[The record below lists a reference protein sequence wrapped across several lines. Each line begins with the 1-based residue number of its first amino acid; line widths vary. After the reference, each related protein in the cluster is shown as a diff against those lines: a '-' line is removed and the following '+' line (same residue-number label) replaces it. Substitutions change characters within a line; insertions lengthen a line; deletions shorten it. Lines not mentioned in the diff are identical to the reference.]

1 MVSVVL
7 IPLDRFPA
15 ARNSED
21 FAPCTL
27 SAAQRD
33 FGELVSRAAL
43 GEPQVLLHGSAPV
56 AVLLPDGPIHRA
68 PSSDPTTAAGAV
80 TAGDAVS
87 PSPRDSLPRR
97 PATLGDAI
105 GTALDSAPASG
116 PPFGLSAL
124 DILAGR
130 IQAQR

>member
-1 MVSVVL
+1 M
-7 IPLDRFPA
+7 
-15 ARNSED
+15 
-21 FAPCTL
+21 
-27 SAAQRD
+27 
-33 FGELVSRAAL
+33 
-43 GEPQVLLHGSAPV
+43 
-56 AVLLPDGPIHRA
+56 
-68 PSSDPTTAAGAV
+68 
-80 TAGDAVS
+80 S